1 MSETVTETPSEV
13 GPPGSSV
20 STEGED
26 ATKPLQNG
34 AEASDAGEHDDK
46 PAPDAEEE
54 RKRTERRRE
63 AQRIG
68 YLTKQRYAEKARAD
82 ALEQQLRE
90 MQARINPNGAQQ
102 PSQEELERAIDR
114 AAEQKLAAK
123 QHAERFNAWDS
134 KGVEEFG
141 SDRFR
146 DACKTVADMA
156 SDDQRRLLVDVA
168 LDTENG
174 HRAIMELADNP
185 DEAER
190 ILALPPHKMAL
201 ALAKLGEPA
210 PAKPVAVSNTP
221 APIRPPAVGRARGE
235 PDPEKGDMSAYM
247 RWSAKQNWRR

>member
-1 MSETVTETPSEV
+1 MSETVTETPSEI

-20 STEGED
+20 SAEPED
-26 ATKPLQNG
+26 ATKPLNG
-34 AEASDAGEHDDK
+34 AQVAEAEADAGEK
-46 PAPDAEEE
+46 PAPDPEEE

-82 ALEQQLRE
+82 ALEQQLRD

-114 AAEQKLAAK
+114 AAEQKVAAK
-123 QHAERFNAWDS
+123 QFQERFNSWDS

-141 SDRFR
+141 PDRFR

-156 SDDQRRLLVDVA
+156 SDEQRKLLVDVA
-168 LDTENG
+168 LDTDGG

-190 ILALPPHKMAL
+190 ILSLPPHKMAL
-201 ALAKLGEPA
+201 ALAKLGEAPA
-210 PAKPVAVSNTP
+210 AKPVAVSNTP
-221 APIRPPAVGRARGE
+221 PPIRPPAVGRARGE
-235 PDPEKGDMSAYM
+235 PDPNKGDFGEFE
-247 RWSAKQNWRR
+247 RWSAKQRWRS